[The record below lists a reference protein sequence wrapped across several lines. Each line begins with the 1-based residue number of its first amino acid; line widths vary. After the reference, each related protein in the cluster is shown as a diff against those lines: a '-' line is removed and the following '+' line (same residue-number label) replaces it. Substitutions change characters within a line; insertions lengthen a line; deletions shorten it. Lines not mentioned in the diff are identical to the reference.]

1 MREQVG
7 YQIGLSSQLPLRE
20 SGMINLIVSA
30 LSWQEEKGPCVIF
43 VDEEFYRFLL
53 RTDIESIYQDVIGL
67 PDDVDE
73 ESANSFA
80 KAMFNPVEVKKILNI
95 LPEKMTREEVA
106 RYLDMVPGDIK
117 NRWDDMLMN
126 EEMILSLGN

>member
-1 MREQVG
+1 MRDQVG
-7 YQIGLSSQLPLRE
+7 YQIGLSCHLPLRE

-30 LSWQEEKGPCVIF
+30 LSWQEEKGPCAIF
-43 VDEEFYRFLL
+43 VDEDFYRFLL
-53 RTDIESIYQDVIGL
+53 RTDIESIYQDVIAL
-67 PDDVDE
+67 PADIDE
-73 ESANSFA
+73 ESVDNIV
-80 KAMFNPVEVKKILNI
+80 KAMFAPVEMKKILNI

-106 RYLDMVPGDIK
+106 RYLDMVPEDIR